1 MNNQNQ
7 QPNMNP
13 DETAAAL
20 SFATMLSEQLMPKD
34 QPETTEP
41 LLEAP
46 QVAPGS
52 EETLDLEEDTLKE
65 ENDTKI
71 ADLENQLNDLREE
84 MKEIKEMLS
93 QGEKEEKAEEAKE
106 TKEEK

>member
-52 EETLDLEEDTLKE
+52 EETLDLEQSATPQENEAKFADLEAQINTLKE
-65 ENDTKI
+65 EIKVMI
-71 ADLENQLNDLREE
+71 KEAVA
-84 MKEIKEMLS
+84 EIKEPVA
-93 QGEKEEKAEEAKE
+93 EKKE
-106 TKEEK
+106 STKE